1 MGRGTDDDVV
11 TLRGVT
17 KRFDELV
24 AVDRLD
30 LSVRNGE
37 FLALLGPSGCGKTTT
52 LRMIA
57 GFEDPTEGEIAIDG
71 APVVGV
77 PPHRRQ
83 VNTVFQQ
90 YALFPHMTVLDNVAY
105 GLKQRGMGKR
115 ERHVKA
121 TEALSLVHLRGPRDG
136 SRPNQL
142 SGGQQQ
148 RVALARALV
157 LEPKVLLLDEPLGA
171 LDQKLRKAMQIE
183 LKRLQRDV
191 GITFVFVTHDQEEAM
206 AMADRIAVMNEG
218 RVEQLA
224 VPGELY
230 DEPATPFVADFIG
243 DMSVL
248 EGTLAGDAVTLA
260 SGGGVPLG
268 RRLAEVRQRRRRARR
283 AAPRGGRAARR
294 RRRRR
299 RGDGDHR
306 DGARRPPAG
315 GRAPGRRAGAARAP
329 GPLARRRGG
338 RGGAARRPRG
348 DRFQAAVGPADRR
361 GRRATAEWRRRTRR
375 SRGRSRDAVTRT
387 DINILVPAERR
398 RAIERAD
405 HPPAGAQR
413 IDGRRRRPLPRRL
426 RRQVGVG
433 GGAASSDGAQKA
445 SSLDG
450 QADREATLLLANWA
464 DYSDPKDYKAY
475 TKALGPKVTVEGYG
489 SNDELIAK
497 MSAGGSAYDVV
508 VPSAS
513 YVPECIQ
520 KGLLMPLDHSL
531 IPNLKNLEAVLQAA
545 GVRQGQQVLD
555 HQGLRDHVLLLPQGR
570 RQGPADD
577 DRGVVQDPAEV
588 RGQEHQLH
596 RGRLGDLGHVHARGR
611 VKEEPPPTRPTTRRR

>member
-1 MGRGTDDDVV
+1 MGERADDAVV

-30 LSVRNGE
+30 LDVRNGE

-57 GFEDPTEGEIAIDG
+57 GFEEPTEGEITIDG

-105 GLKQRGMGKR
+105 GLKQRGLGKR
-115 ERHVKA
+115 ERHAKA
-121 TEALSLVHLRGPRDG
+121 TEALKLVHLEGREQ

-183 LKRLQRDV
+183 LKRLQGDV

-248 EGTLAGDAVTLA
+248 AGTLAGDEVVLA
-260 SGGGVPLG
+260 SGGRIPVG
-268 RRLAEVRQRRRRARR
+268 RRLVEVPNGAAVRVGLRPEAAEI
-283 AAPRGGRAARR
+283 
-294 RRRRR
+294 R
-299 RGDGDHR
+299 RGSADADATVITAMVLGDRLQVVARLADGQELLLRQGRSPEDGEVAAVQPGDR
-306 DGARRPPAG
+306 VGIACRPRSGLLIGEAAGDGAAETVHSTLE
-315 GRAPGRRAGAARAP
+315 GA
-329 GPLARRRGG
+329 
-338 RGGAARRPRG
+338 
-348 DRFQAAVGPADRR
+348 V
-361 GRRATAEWRRRTRR
+361 
-375 SRGRSRDAVTRT
+375 
-387 DINILVPAERR
+387 N
-398 RAIERAD
+398 
-405 HPPAGAQR
+405 
-413 IDGRRRRPLPRRL
+413 
-426 RRQVGVG
+426 
-433 GGAASSDGAQKA
+433 
-445 SSLDG
+445 
-450 QADREATLLLANWA
+450 
-464 DYSDPKDYKAY
+464 
-475 TKALGPKVTVEGYG
+475 
-489 SNDELIAK
+489 
-497 MSAGGSAYDVV
+497 
-508 VPSAS
+508 
-513 YVPECIQ
+513 
-520 KGLLMPLDHSL
+520 
-531 IPNLKNLEAVLQAA
+531 
-545 GVRQGQQVLD
+545 
-555 HQGLRDHVLLLPQGR
+555 
-570 RQGPADD
+570 
-577 DRGVVQDPAEV
+577 
-588 RGQEHQLH
+588 
-596 RGRLGDLGHVHARGR
+596 
-611 VKEEPPPTRPTTRRR
+611 